1 MQARILLADDD
12 AHIREVV
19 SVLLTSEG
27 YDVQTAADGNE
38 ALQLFKNVQ
47 TNACYDEAHNQP
59 YAFFD
64 LIILDVLMPG
74 LSGLEVCK
82 YIREQSNTPVL
93 FLTARSQDAD
103 KVRGFTVGG
112 DDYLPKPFSA
122 VEMLARV
129 KALLRRYHR
138 YGGSPIQENR
148 TKLMV
153 GDITIDVSGR
163 RIFGPAGAIALTD
176 FEFSVLLLL
185 AQNKDKIFS
194 AREIYEAV
202 WNEPFL
208 EQSANNVMVHIRNLR
223 RKLGDNPQNPRY
235 IRTVWGRGYTI
246 G

>member
-1 MQARILLADDD
+1 MQAHLLLADDD

-19 SVLLTSEG
+19 CVLLESEG
-27 YDVQTAADGNE
+27 YAVHTAVDGVE
-38 ALQLFKNVQ
+38 ALQLFE
-47 TNACYDEAHNQP
+47 TNMG
-59 YAFFD
+59 FD

-74 LSGLEVCK
+74 LSGLDVCK
-82 YIREQSNTPVL
+82 RIREQSNTPVL

-103 KVRGFTVGG
+103 KVRGFVAGG

-122 VEMLARV
+122 IEMLARV
-129 KALLRRYHR
+129 NALLRRYHR
-138 YGGSPIQENR
+138 YGGSPAQTQR
-148 TKLMV
+148 TKLTV

-163 RIFGPAGAIALTD
+163 HVFGPAGAIALTD

-185 AQNKDKIFS
+185 AQHRGTIFS

-202 WNEPFL
+202 WDEPFL
-208 EQSANNVMVHIRNLR
+208 EQSANTVMVHIRNLR

>member
-1 MQARILLADDD
+1 MPMQARILLADDD

-38 ALQLFKNVQ
+38 ALQFFESAQ
-47 TNACYDEAHNQP
+47 SQP
-59 YAFFD
+59 SAVFD
-64 LIILDVLMPG
+64 LVILDVLMPG

-82 YIREQSNTPVL
+82 HIREQSNTPVL

-122 VEMLARV
+122 IEMLARV

-148 TKLMV
+148 TKIMV
-153 GDITIDVSGR
+153 GDIIIDASGR
-163 RIFGPAGAIALTD
+163 RIVSPAGVIALTD

-185 AQNKDKIFS
+185 AQNKGTIFS
-194 AREIYEAV
+194 AREIYETV

-208 EQSANNVMVHIRNLR
+208 EQSTNTVMVHIRNLR